1 MSRPVLLDTDLG
13 SDVDDAVALALLLA
27 CPELR
32 LVAVTTVA
40 ADVRGRAWAAARLLG
55 LGGRSEVDVCAGAR
69 DALVRRERFVWRE
82 IETEGYPPGPDARLS
97 DEPAAERIV
106 RAARETPGL
115 ELVAIGPLTN
125 LAHALALDPKLPQRI
140 ARLHVMGGHIRRVAI
155 GERVCEPG
163 IDYNLCSD
171 PEASTMVLGAG
182 FATRLV
188 TADVTLET
196 WLRESDLARLAAAPR
211 PVARALVPLIRLWT
225 PWQHED
231 LRRAARRHARAGQ
244 RGLPARPAHRPLA
257 GGRERAALRVAAHR
271 AHHPG
276 RRVPHPRGRPRR
288 DRRADG
294 GGDGRGCRRR
304 EAREAMLLRRLLS
317 A

>member
-1 MSRPVLLDTDLG
+1 VSRPVLLDTDLG
-13 SDVDDAVALALLLA
+13 SDVDDAIALALLLG

-32 LVAVTTVA
+32 LVAVTTVGG
-40 ADVRGRAWAAARLLG
+40 DVRGRAWAAARLLG

-82 IETEGYPPGPDARLS
+82 IETAGYPPGPDARLS

-115 ELVAIGPLTN
+115 ELIAIGPLTN
-125 LAHALALDPKLPQRI
+125 LAHALALDPELPRRI

-155 GERVCEPG
+155 GARVCEPG

-171 PEASTMVLGAG
+171 PEASAMVLGAG

-196 WLRESDLARLAAAPR
+196 WLRESDLARLAAAR
-211 PVARALVPLIRLWT
+211 SAATRALVPLIRIWT
-225 PWQHED
+225 PFQRQIFVDQLGGTLAPDNVAFLHDPLTVLSLVDERS
-231 LRRAARRHARAGQ
+231 LRF
-244 RGLPARPAHRPLA
+244 
-257 GGRERAALRVAAHR
+257 EALRIVPTIVDGVFRTLEAPPAAGLGAAMDVATAVD
-271 AHHPG
+271 A
-276 RRVPHPRGRPRR
+276 
-288 DRRADG
+288 AA
-294 GGDGRGCRRR
+294 
-304 EAREAMLLRRLLS
+304 AREAMLARLLS